1 MKAWVRLRNEK
12 LNKVSWARAA
22 GGATAISLTSPTRA
36 PQAGSSICTTATA
49 SARIRAKWPSSMI
62 MAHPARRAARG
73 RGRPRQ
79 ASVAGGPAPARCGAA
94 GARSR
99 QAPARSPCLL
109 SSPAS
114 FLHALLGRAAGTLP
128 HTLLLQGL
136 GHFRRHVGLI
146 MLGEHGIG
154 QQAARSIQGALGDN
168 TLTLAEEVRQN
179 AGIGDLDALGGIGY
193 GELDGAA
200 AAALEAA
207 ERNQAAEANALA
219 RANALLCHFARGVEE
234 DDGIAQGQQH
244 QQHGDAE
251 DGHADADEKRAP
263 LLTGHE
269 PSPKLTARAESSP
282 SARSSPAKWRR
293 ASARASRASL
303 LRSSTT

>member
-1 MKAWVRLRNEK
+1 MKACVRLRNEK

-49 SARIRAKWPSSMI
+49 SARISAKWPSSMI
-62 MAHPARRAARG
+62 MAHPTRTAQGRKRPWQGGLAATGEPASARSGAGARRA
-73 RGRPRQ
+73 
-79 ASVAGGPAPARCGAA
+79 PA
-94 GARSR
+94 
-99 QAPARSPCLL
+99 QSPHLH
-109 SSPAS
+109 SWAAS
-114 FLHALLGRAAGTLP
+114 FLHALLGRGAGTLP

-154 QQAARSIQGALGDN
+154 LQAARCIQCSLGDDS
-168 TLTLAEEVRQN
+168 LAFAEQVRQN
-179 AGIGDLDALGGIGY
+179 AAIGDLDALGGIGY

-200 AAALEAA
+200 GAALEAA
-207 ERNQAAEANALA
+207 GRDQAAEANALA
-219 RANALLCHFARGVEE
+219 RPDALLRHFARGMKE
-234 DDGIAQGQQH
+234 DDGVAQGEQH
-244 QQHGDAE
+244 QQHGDAQ
-251 DGHADADEKRAP
+251 DGNADANEKCAP
-263 LLTGHE
+263 LLTRHE
-269 PSPKLTARAESSP
+269 PSPKLTARVESSP
-282 SARSSPAKWRR
+282 RARSSPAKLRR